1 MSMSVKRKVMVIG
14 VMPLEQQKARTI
26 AIARGEYKPKKNEP
40 KVWFT
45 SMVSVSQILS
55 DENQHLIKTIAQQHP
70 DSVNELA
77 ELTGRAKSN
86 LSRTLKKLEA
96 YGLVQLR
103 EGKGNKKVPEAL
115 ATAFDIKTGD
125 WDFMNDR
132 QQQAH
137 IH

>member
-14 VMPLEQQKARTI
+14 IMPLEQQKARTI

-45 SMVSVSQILS
+45 SMASVSQILA
-55 DENQHLIKTIAQQHP
+55 DENQHLIKIIAQQHP

-77 ELTGRAKSN
+77 KQTGRAKSN

-115 ATAFDIKTGD
+115 ATAFDIRTGD